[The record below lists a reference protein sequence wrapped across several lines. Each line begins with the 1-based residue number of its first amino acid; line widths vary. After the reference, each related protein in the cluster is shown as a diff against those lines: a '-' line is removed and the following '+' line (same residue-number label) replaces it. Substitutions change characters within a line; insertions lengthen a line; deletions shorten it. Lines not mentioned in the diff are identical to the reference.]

1 MVLQKEIKKEPN
13 AKISV
18 QVTVDKSS
26 VNEAKESIIQDFERS
41 VKIPGFRKGK
51 VPRNMVLARFSK
63 NIKDETISRV
73 LSDSLQQVLKEDK
86 YRPISE
92 PIVTEIG
99 ELTSDEDFS
108 YKAEFDVMP
117 EVKLGEYKGIESE
130 KYMYKVSAKK
140 VTEELNALRE
150 RFATLLTVDKKA
162 EIGDYLVIDHEE
174 ITDTGERK
182 NKKEEQTVLLDSEKD
197 SFGKQLAGL
206 KKGDEKEIVI
216 DAPYVEDGKE
226 KTRSIRL
233 HVSVKDVKKKELPA
247 LDNDFA
253 KDISDVDT
261 VEELKT
267 SIKDQLKK
275 DAKQRSEDR
284 TREELVNKVIEKTTF
299 ELPETLVNNETNR
312 IISEI
317 ASMYRMDLKK
327 MQENEKSYMEYRK
340 NLRPR
345 ALNNLKYE
353 LVLDE
358 IARKEKIEVEDK
370 EVDEEIKK
378 YAKNGKND
386 FQTIKNSMV
395 ENRTIDNLK
404 YRIKLGKASDLLYKN
419 AKLDKIK
426 NLNYGDEEGK
436 G

>member
-18 QVTVDKSS
+18 QVTVDKAS
-26 VNEAKESIIQDFERS
+26 VNEAKEGIIQDFERS

-51 VPRNMVLARFSK
+51 VPRSMVLARFSK

-73 LSDSLQQVLKEDK
+73 LSDSLQQILKEDE
-86 YRPISE
+86 YRPISD
-92 PIVTEIG
+92 PVVTEIG
-99 ELTSDEDFS
+99 DLTGDEDFS

-130 KYMYKVSAKK
+130 KYVYKVSAKM

-150 RFATLLTVDKKA
+150 RFATLLSIDKKA

-174 ITDTGERK
+174 ITETEERK

-197 SFGKQLAGL
+197 SFGKQLVDL
-206 KKGDEKEIVI
+206 KKGDEKEITI
-216 DAPYVEDGKE
+216 EAPYIEEGKE
-226 KTRSIRL
+226 KTRSVRL

-261 VEELKT
+261 VEELKA

-275 DAKQRSEDR
+275 DAKQRSEER
-284 TREELVNKVIEKTTF
+284 TREEIINKLIEKSSF
-299 ELPETLVNNETNR
+299 ELPETLVENETSR
-312 IISEI
+312 LLSEI

-327 MQENEKSYMEYRK
+327 MRENEKSYMEYRK

-345 ALNNLKYE
+345 AVKNLKYE

-358 IARKEKIEVEDK
+358 IIREEKIEVNDK

-378 YAKNGKND
+378 YAKDGKKD
-386 FQTIKNSMV
+386 YETVKNSMI
-395 ENRTIDNLK
+395 ENRNIENLK
-404 YRIKLGKASDLLYKN
+404 YRIKLGKAGDFLYKN

-426 NLNYGDEEGK
+426 NLNYGDEGGK